1 MSNRLSLICFVVAAS
16 VPAAARGGS
25 SSPSPSSPPGP
36 LPPAPAPVSAALE
49 PGSATT
55 IGTGQRI
62 SLFFVQRGGGA
73 PYPSYVDRA
82 LVTWASSDPS
92 RATVDANGNVAGV
105 AEGWTTITAQDQ
117 AFSPQSHV
125 QISGAVDRPDTAGG
139 RTGPAP
145 LCDLRSFRSR
155 RRPAARAAGDA
166 WRRRHGH
173 GHGREQPAHEV
184 RPRAA
189 DLRGVRRGR
198 RRAPDVQRRSLLR
211 HGLVTEHRRCRVCA
225 RGDRRRPSELQHRPC
240 PHFRDGVF
248 QRRQHGA
255 SPCLR
260 SRRLA
265 GRHCARGRRLGRV

>member
-1 MSNRLSLICFVVAAS
+1 MRPVTPQCSPCAPVAQLAALSAHDRLSTSRPTACLMSNRLSLICFVVAAS

-105 AEGWTTITAQDQ
+105 G
-117 AFSPQSHV
+117 F
-125 QISGAVDRPDTAGG
+125 
-139 RTGPAP
+139 
-145 LCDLRSFRSR
+145 LYF
-155 RRPAARAAGDA
+155 
-166 WRRRHGH
+166 
-173 GHGREQPAHEV
+173 
-184 RPRAA
+184 
-189 DLRGVRRGR
+189 
-198 RRAPDVQRRSLLR
+198 
-211 HGLVTEHRRCRVCA
+211 
-225 RGDRRRPSELQHRPC
+225 PC
-240 PHFRDGVF
+240 
-248 QRRQHGA
+248 
-255 SPCLR
+255 
-260 SRRLA
+260 
-265 GRHCARGRRLGRV
+265 